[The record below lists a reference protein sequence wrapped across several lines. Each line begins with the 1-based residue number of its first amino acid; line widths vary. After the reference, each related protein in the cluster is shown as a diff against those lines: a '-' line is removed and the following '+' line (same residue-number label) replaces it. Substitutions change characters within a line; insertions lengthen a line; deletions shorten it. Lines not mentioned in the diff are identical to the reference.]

1 MKSWWS
7 ETKGQPI
14 TWEISPPTQQNL
26 KRSASTSVPFIS
38 GGMTKRLHQMRH
50 IPWLLG
56 WLGAAGA
63 EDDGRRKIFAMPDNV
78 FKYQKWNE
86 MWRNDPTCAYILHF
100 ETWNPFVT
108 LMWHCGGRM
117 GGGWTG
123 TLSNTKCT
131 HIISTRQSFRSQR
144 SMSCSVAGWRSPC
157 IPSVWGE
164 KCTALSWLTTT
175 AAFRR
180 LHGSN
185 CEVEMVKAAE
195 GRCFTSWTKP
205 LCPTHF
211 FIHCNPAFI
220 SFFSYV
226 IVLSRRIKKSF
237 LPFHQPRWKALH
249 CPKNF
254 NSAHFQLWHTA
265 LSQLEMGCVNLGPQL
280 NCWDFLSDFL

>member
-78 FKYQKWNE
+78 FKHQKWNE

-108 LMWHCGGRM
+108 LMWHCGG
-117 GGGWTG
+117 GWV
-123 TLSNTKCT
+123 
-131 HIISTRQSFRSQR
+131 
-144 SMSCSVAGWRSPC
+144 VAGPGPC
-157 IPSVWGE
+157 QTQNAHTSFQHGNLSEVRDQCPAQWQGEGLLVCGLPSVWGE

-220 SFFSYV
+220 
-226 IVLSRRIKKSF
+226 
-237 LPFHQPRWKALH
+237 
-249 CPKNF
+249 
-254 NSAHFQLWHTA
+254 
-265 LSQLEMGCVNLGPQL
+265 
-280 NCWDFLSDFL
+280 